1 MRATLQSTLVVGM
14 MMASLAHGFLPAFQR
29 SAAVTRPAARR
40 MMASRTLAMAANPK
54 VRGVASMLL
63 VDRWMM

>member
-1 MRATLQSTLVVGM
+1 MRATLVVGM
-14 MMASLAHGFLPAFQR
+14 MMASLAHGFLPALQR

-54 VRGVASMLL
+54 VLTGGS
-63 VDRWMM
+63 